1 MVFQNFQRLFAL
13 AQLVINFGALALEDL
28 LADAGIGILFKQQY
42 LPLLQFQRTAQPGG
56 VVLFKARHI
65 IDICRSPHNGE
76 IIMVALQGIFGF
88 GRARLVLF
96 FLL

>member
-1 MVFQNFQRLFAL
+1 MVLQNFQRLFAL
-13 AQLVINFGALALEDL
+13 AKLVINPGTLALDKI
-28 LADAGIGILFKQQY
+28 LADAGIGILFKQQH
-42 LPLLQFQRTAQPGG
+42 LPLLQFQRTAQPDG

-76 IIMVALQGIFGF
+76 IIVVALQGIFGF
-88 GRARLVLF
+88 GRARLILF